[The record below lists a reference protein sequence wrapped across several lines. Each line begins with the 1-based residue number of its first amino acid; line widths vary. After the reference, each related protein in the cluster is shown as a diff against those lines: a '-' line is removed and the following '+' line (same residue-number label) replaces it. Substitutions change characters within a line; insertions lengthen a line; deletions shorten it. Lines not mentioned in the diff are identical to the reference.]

1 MTDLSF
7 ERFREI
13 FRRLVC
19 FHWLNYDS
27 LLAFGQYILNVAST
41 NHGKTVFFN
50 IVKIQISC
58 K

>member
-19 FHWLNYDS
+19 FHWVNYDS

-41 NHGKTVFFN
+41 NHGKTVFLTL
-50 IVKIQISC
+50 
-58 K
+58 